1 VSHAGESSAA
11 PAATAHTPAKVP
23 ATPVNLGFWDA
34 DDGAA
39 GEVTSDL
46 DPAHEFELGRSALI
60 IGAVDE
66 AGFRFGL
73 ALRLAPALAPAVL
86 EATEGARAANLMV
99 VRGDAYR
106 LAGHEPEARQAYAV
120 AANGGLPERR
130 SRVRPRPRVKPVV
143 VDDDDELEGPSLMDG
158 AMTDGSSPSARH
170 RHDDDPDEILWDPA
184 EIDAAS
190 SSVGGAPDVGPSAA
204 ADPGTIDGATGP
216 SAPDAPRDGPPA

>member
-1 VSHAGESSAA
+1 MPP
-11 PAATAHTPAKVP
+11 PAARRPRSTSGSGTPE
-23 ATPVNLGFWDA
+23 DA
-34 DDGAA
+34 AA
-39 GEVTSDL
+39 GEVTSEL
-46 DPAHEFELGRSALI
+46 DPAHEFELGRAALI
-60 IGAVDE
+60 AGAVDE

-86 EATEGARAANLMV
+86 EATEGARAATLMV

-106 LAGHEPEARQAYAV
+106 LAGREPEARQAYAI

-143 VDDDDELEGPSLMDG
+143 VDDDDELEGPSLLDG

-184 EIDAAS
+184 EIDAA
-190 SSVGGAPDVGPSAA
+190 GESA
-204 ADPGTIDGATGP
+204 D
-216 SAPDAPRDGPPA
+216 APDAAPAAATDPDAADRDRRLVDPDGSPGGPPA